1 MFEQFLKSGSLH
13 DIQLDDVRD
22 FKLTDH
28 AMTTLGIGEE
38 EKLHIYTIVAGV
50 LHLGNVLFEEEQDG
64 TKGGCV
70 VKAVSKPSLA
80 FASQF
85 LGVDADELEDALI
98 NRVMMPKGN
107 AKATVIKCVSH
118 QISTAHLELYV
129 IVLLTHV
136 SLVCR
141 VPLKVGEAQSARDA
155 LSKSIYSRLFDYI
168 VKRVNKALPFS
179 SSRSYM
185 GILDIA
191 GFGMALSY

>member
-1 MFEQFLKSGSLH
+1 
-13 DIQLDDVRD
+13 
-22 FKLTDH
+22 
-28 AMTTLGIGEE
+28 MTTLGIGEE

-118 QISTAHLELYV
+118 HTSTAHLELYV
-129 IVLLTHV
+129 IVLHARV

-191 GFGMALSY
+191 GFGKQHLPINS